1 MRTPTTVLI
10 TGASGGIGAA
20 LARAYAAPG
29 RTLVLHG
36 RSAERLSAVHEECKR
51 RGAEVESKLLDL
63 RDRDAVSLWLNE
75 VAARRV
81 VDLAIANAGV
91 SSHVRS
97 SEAGESWADI
107 ERVLEVNVRA
117 AIATAAA
124 LVPHMRRRGAG
135 QIALISSLA
144 AWYGIPLTPAYSA
157 SKAALKAYGESLRG
171 WLAPCGV
178 EVNVVLAGF
187 VRTAM
192 SEGYPGPRPWMLSAD
207 DAAQRILRGLERN
220 RARISFPFPLDF
232 GMWCLAVMPAPLA
245 QRILRGLGYGG

>member
-1 MRTPTTVLI
+1 MRTPNTVLI
-10 TGASGGIGAA
+10 TGATGGIGAA

-29 RTLVLHG
+29 RTLILHG
-36 RSAERLSAVHEECKR
+36 RSPERLGAVREACER

-63 RDRDAVSLWLNE
+63 RDSGAIGAWLSD
-75 VAARRV
+75 VAARRT

-91 SSHVRS
+91 SSNVRS
-97 SEAGESWADI
+97 SEAGESWTDI

-171 WLAPCGV
+171 WLGPYGV
-178 EVNVVLAGF
+178 EVNVVLAGY

-192 SEGYPGPRPWMLSAD
+192 SERFPGPRPWMLSAD

-220 RARISFPFPLDF
+220 RGRITFPFPLDF
-232 GMWCLAVMPAPLA
+232 AMWCLAVMPAPLA
-245 QRILRGLGYGG
+245 QRILRSLGYGG

>member
-1 MRTPTTVLI
+1 MRTPNTVLI
-10 TGASGGIGAA
+10 TGATGGIGSA
-20 LARAYAAPG
+20 LARACAAPG

-36 RSAERLSAVHEECKR
+36 RNAERLGAVREACER
-51 RGAEVESKLLDL
+51 RGAEIESKLLDL
-63 RDRDAVSLWLNE
+63 RDTGALVAWLNE
-75 VAARRV
+75 VAARRT
-81 VDLAIANAGV
+81 VDLAIVNAGV

-97 SEAGESWADI
+97 SEAGESWLDI
-107 ERVLEVNVRA
+107 DCVLEVNVRA
-117 AIATAAA
+117 ALATAAT
-124 LVPHMRRRGAG
+124 LIPHMRRRGAG

-171 WLAPCGV
+171 WLGPQGI

-192 SEGYPGPRPWMLSAD
+192 SERFPGPQPWMLSAD
-207 DAAQRILRGLERN
+207 DAAQRILRGLQRN

-232 GMWCLAVMPAPLA
+232 GMWCLAVMPAALA
-245 QRILRGLGYGG
+245 QRILRRLGYGG